1 MDNEFFATFM
11 KSLSQSVDG
20 LGSALADIKDEIAE
34 TREVLEEIKD
44 AMCEKNGGTGI
55 YVRADCGVT
64 NQN

>member
-1 MDNEFFATFM
+1 MDEGMAVM
-11 KSLSQSVDG
+11 MRSVADAIDGVSSSLS
-20 LGSALADIKDEIAE
+20 DIKDEIAE